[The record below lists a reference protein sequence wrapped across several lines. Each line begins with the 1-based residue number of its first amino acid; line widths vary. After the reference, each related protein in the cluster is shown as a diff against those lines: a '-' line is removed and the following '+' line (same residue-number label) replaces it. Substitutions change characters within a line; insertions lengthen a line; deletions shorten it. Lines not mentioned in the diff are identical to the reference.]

1 MSSLVEDDLDNVPLN
16 ILRDIEN
23 IQTSEVLITVTA
35 GGFEEPKFSSNLTLK
50 NVNKKSNA
58 DVWKHFGI
66 LYQSDPLK
74 CLRSDKIYCRPC
86 FKDHKFK
93 S

>member
-1 MSSLVEDDLDNVPLN
+1 MSSSIENDLDNIPLSR
-16 ILRDIEN
+16 LRDIEN
-23 IQTSEVLITVTA
+23 IQIDEVLTTA
-35 GGFEEPKFSSNLTLK
+35 GGSKEPNFSSNLTLK

-58 DVWKHFGI
+58 EVWKHFGI
-66 LYQSDPLK
+66 LYQSEPLR